1 VLHCGI
7 LRPILMLPLLLLP
20 ACTPDRSISPVAWW
34 HQLQGGVIAS
44 QRPPPPG
51 VTDPYPNLAS
61 VPPRPPPPN
70 AGEQTAIAAGLDVD
84 RVTAEQAAAQDPLPQ
99 PHAATAPAAPATP
112 PPPAG
117 NATAQVAAAEAPPP
131 PAATPAAPRPAA
143 PATQPAARAAEATAP
158 AAAGPPTPGVMGPL
172 PVMPAAPPPPPVL
185 TGLAIPLPPPAA
197 PPASPNLAGVKPTET
212 VIVPFPLGSAEL
224 PAQAAASLK
233 ALATRRHG
241 APVAVVA
248 RGEAA
253 SSAPD
258 AQAAALA
265 LGLKRA
271 QVMAA
276 ALTAA
281 GVPSA
286 AVRIDAQALGRG
298 GEVRLID

>member
-1 VLHCGI
+1 VLRCRI
-7 LRPILMLPLLLLP
+7 LRSGPLLLSLLLP

-99 PHAATAPAAPATP
+99 PHAATAPPAPATP
-112 PPPAG
+112 PPPPG
-117 NATAQVAAAEAPPP
+117 NAMAQVAAADAPPP
-131 PAATPAAPRPAA
+131 PATTPAATPAAP
-143 PATQPAARAAEATAP
+143 QPAARATAAP
-158 AAAGPPTPGVMGPL
+158 AAGTSSGPATPGVMGPL

-185 TGLAIPLPPPAA
+185 TGLAIPLPPPA
-197 PPASPNLAGVKPTET
+197 PPAARPNLAGVKPTET

-248 RGEAA
+248 HGEAA
-253 SSAPD
+253 SDAPD

-286 AVRIDAQALGRG
+286 AVHIDAQALGRG